1 MLSDP
6 VALQCVCQLLDDGGD
21 GGCSVRVYAADGLLG
36 QCQASLQPW
45 LAWAHTSD
53 CGKHLIEGILVPVV

>member
-36 QCQASLQPW
+36 QCQTSLQPW